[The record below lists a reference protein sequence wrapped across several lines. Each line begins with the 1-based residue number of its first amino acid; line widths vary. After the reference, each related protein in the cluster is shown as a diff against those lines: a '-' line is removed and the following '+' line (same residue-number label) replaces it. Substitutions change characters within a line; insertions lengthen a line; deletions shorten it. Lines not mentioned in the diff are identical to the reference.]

1 VVSNIISLGFKMS
14 SRVVVERVPGRGQI
28 LRYRTLAMWC
38 WFGCRILGQYYGD
51 RYWVDPI
58 GSLFETFYICS
69 VRLREMLLEE
79 RVRLDYNDKVNKVYR
94 GDVTADLYQNNLS
107 LVIDIVNIV
116 ISIPA
121 AEQTDEIL
129 VGFLLVKTS

>member
-1 VVSNIISLGFKMS
+1 MFKK
-14 SRVVVERVPGRGQI
+14 
-28 LRYRTLAMWC
+28 T
-38 WFGCRILGQYYGD
+38 
-51 RYWVDPI
+51 
-58 GSLFETFYICS
+58 SLFPRDGFP
-69 VRLREMLLEE
+69 
-79 RVRLDYNDKVNKVYR
+79 KVNKVYR

>member
-1 VVSNIISLGFKMS
+1 
-14 SRVVVERVPGRGQI
+14 
-28 LRYRTLAMWC
+28 
-38 WFGCRILGQYYGD
+38 
-51 RYWVDPI
+51 
-58 GSLFETFYICS
+58 
-69 VRLREMLLEE
+69 
-79 RVRLDYNDKVNKVYR
+79 VYR

>member
-1 VVSNIISLGFKMS
+1 MAIRAPDG
-14 SRVVVERVPGRGQI
+14 
-28 LRYRTLAMWC
+28 A
-38 WFGCRILGQYYGD
+38 
-51 RYWVDPI
+51 
-58 GSLFETFYICS
+58 
-69 VRLREMLLEE
+69 
-79 RVRLDYNDKVNKVYR
+79 NKVYR

>member
-1 VVSNIISLGFKMS
+1 LRRAVAGNAIGGESAPLIIM
-14 SRVVVERVPGRGQI
+14 I
-28 LRYRTLAMWC
+28 
-38 WFGCRILGQYYGD
+38 
-51 RYWVDPI
+51 
-58 GSLFETFYICS
+58 
-69 VRLREMLLEE
+69 RLT
-79 RVRLDYNDKVNKVYR
+79 KCTG

-121 AEQTDEIL
+121 AQQTDEIL